1 MSSHDQ
7 ITCVQFHTFDVLL
20 DESAHNSVLPLLGGD
35 FSACFGTCESGD
47 DSAVLGTWGFVANC
61 LRYGC
66 WNMGCAYSAGWTPAC
81 RWRIAGLA
89 NVLIFFLKQLDFILV
104 RFEFIHGKYWHHNC
118 LNAGLDHRCAHSMFK
133 NLGGKTNVSKTNV
146 WP

>member
-7 ITCVQFHTFDVLL
+7 IICVQFHTFDVLV

-35 FSACFGTCESGD
+35 PVHVRVDMIQLFW
-47 DSAVLGTWGFVANC
+47 VPQWFVDNC

-66 WNMGCAYSAGWTPAC
+66 WNMGCAYSAGWRPAC

-89 NVLIFFLKQLDFILV
+89 NVLPFFFEIQLDFILV
-104 RFEFIHGKYWHHNC
+104 SFKFIYGKSWHHNC
-118 LNAGLDHRCAHSMFK
+118 LNTGLDYRCVHSMLK
-133 NLGGKTNVSKTNV
+133 IWVAKRT
-146 WP
+146 